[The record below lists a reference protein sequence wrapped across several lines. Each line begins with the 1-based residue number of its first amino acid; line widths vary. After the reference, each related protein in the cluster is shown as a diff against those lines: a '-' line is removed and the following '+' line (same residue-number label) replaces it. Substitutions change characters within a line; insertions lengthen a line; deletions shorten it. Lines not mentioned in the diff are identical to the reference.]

1 MTRDNDRPPT
11 RLRALVKGLLH
22 LGAAAA
28 VVVGSVLAYRFA
40 VHPLLEAILG
50 LDATSSSMV
59 RRLGIS
65 FALVASYA
73 AFARFYERRSP
84 RELAPRGGWILL
96 GAAVGAAS
104 IGITIGALYATGHY
118 RLAEY
123 RGFGTAA
130 GILVVIV
137 IAAVMEE
144 IVYRGVLF
152 RIAEEHFGTR
162 IALVASAAIFGADH
176 LANDGAR
183 WVTFVSVTL
192 LGLMWAGVF
201 VVSRNLWV
209 TAAHHMA
216 WNATI
221 FLTGV
226 PLSGSEDWRARAPA
240 ETAVVGSEL
249 WTGGAFGPEDSLI
262 SLAVSVVLCAVL
274 WRLARK
280 RGQIIGLPTAG
291 RARGLDDTGRASAE
305 SG

>member
-1 MTRDNDRPPT
+1 
-11 RLRALVKGLLH
+11 LLH

-28 VVVGSVLAYRFA
+28 VVVGSLLAYRFA
-40 VHPLLEAILG
+40 IHPVLEGLFR
-50 LDATSSSMV
+50 LDANTSSLV

-65 FALVASYA
+65 VALVASYA

-84 RELAPRGGWILL
+84 RELAPRGRWILL
-96 GAAVGAAS
+96 GAAAGAAS

-123 RGFGTAA
+123 RGWGTAA
-130 GILVVIV
+130 GILVVIA

-162 IALVASAAIFGADH
+162 VAVVAGAAIFGAVH

-192 LGLMWAGVF
+192 LGLMWAGIF
-201 VVSRNLWV
+201 VLSRNLWV
-209 TAAHHMA
+209 TTAHHLA

-221 FLTGV
+221 FVVGV

-240 ETAVVGSEL
+240 ETVVLGSDL
-249 WTGGAFGPEDSLI
+249 WTGGAFGPEDSWI
-262 SLAVSVVLCAVL
+262 SLVVSVVICAVL

-280 RGQIIGLPTAG
+280 RGQIIGLPTVEG
-291 RARGLDDTGRASAE
+291 ARGLDDTGPAS
-305 SG
+305 GC